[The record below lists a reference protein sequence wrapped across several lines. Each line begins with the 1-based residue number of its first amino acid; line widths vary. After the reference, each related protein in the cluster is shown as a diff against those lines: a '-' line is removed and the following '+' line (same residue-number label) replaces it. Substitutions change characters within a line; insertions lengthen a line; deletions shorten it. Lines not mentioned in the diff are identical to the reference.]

1 MFCHSNPTKI
11 TNFKQKSSISNI
23 EKISSHWCYG
33 ICGVIVN
40 IITTR
45 TPGSSLIT
53 LNNIEWI
60 ILTDL
65 KGQLH

>member
-1 MFCHSNPTKI
+1 MFCHSNLIKI

-23 EKISSHWCYG
+23 EISSHWCYG

-40 IITTR
+40 IIPAR
-45 TPGSSLIT
+45 TSGSSLIT
-53 LNNIEWI
+53 LINIDWI

-65 KGQLH
+65 KGQLQ